1 MKLTQKHMAAIST
14 AIQMYL
20 DDQKALDSKSDNLI
34 SSWKHASLYPLP
46 YSHNRA
52 IGGWSGRPPTHK

>member
-1 MKLTQKHMAAIST
+1 MAAIST

-20 DDQKALDSKSDNLI
+20 DDPKASDSKNDNLI
-34 SSWKHASLYPLP
+34 SSWKHAILYPLP

-52 IGGWSGRPPTHK
+52 IGGWSGRPPTYK

>member
-1 MKLTQKHMAAIST
+1 MKLTKEHMAAIST

-20 DDQKALDSKSDNLI
+20 DDLKASDSKNDNLI
-34 SSWKHASLYPLP
+34 SSWKHAILYPLP

-52 IGGWSGRPPTHK
+52 IGGWSGRPPTYK

>member
-20 DDQKALDSKSDNLI
+20 DDPKASDSKNDNLI
-34 SSWKHASLYPLP
+34 SSRKHAILYPLP

-52 IGGWSGRPPTHK
+52 IGVWSGRPPTYK